1 MPETNTVLA
10 EPLETCSPESPA
22 GFTRCGT
29 CETALQAI
37 GSHTV
42 CDRAD
47 PACHPVDLS

>member
-1 MPETNTVLA
+1 MPEPNNVLA

-22 GFTRCGT
+22 GFTRRGN

-37 GSHTV
+37 GSHTR

-47 PACHPVDLS
+47 LTCHPVDLS